1 MAINGNDGQAGRR
14 QKRWA
19 WVGVRLLVFALL
31 EITTANCSFTWVT
44 RPVPREEAPQYT
56 ALPLCTDSYWMPGLD
71 TAAVALFSA
80 AITNVSLNMSSGTIR
95 SYTLAADGALVLTAL
110 ASAIYGY
117 YYVAE
122 CRQQDLTVPIPRPY
136 SAPQPPDGGHLVTR
150 WSSGLSQGESH
161 GVEPAPV
168 Q

>member
-1 MAINGNDGQAGRR
+1 MNGNVGQAGRR
-14 QKRWA
+14 PKRWA
-19 WVGVRLLVFALL
+19 WVGARLLVFALL
-31 EITTANCSFTWVT
+31 GITTADCSFTWMT
-44 RPVPREEAPQYT
+44 RPVPREEAPQYS

-80 AITNVSLNMSSGTIR
+80 AITNVSLNTSSSTIR
-95 SYTLAADGALVLTAL
+95 SYTLTADGALVLTAL

-136 SAPQPPDGGHLVTR
+136 SAPQPSDGGNLLSR
-150 WSSGLSQGESH
+150 WSSGMAQGVSH
-161 GVEPAPV
+161 GAGPAPV

>member
-1 MAINGNDGQAGRR
+1 
-14 QKRWA
+14 
-19 WVGVRLLVFALL
+19 
-31 EITTANCSFTWVT
+31 
-44 RPVPREEAPQYT
+44 
-56 ALPLCTDSYWMPGLD
+56 
-71 TAAVALFSA
+71 VALFSA

>member
-1 MAINGNDGQAGRR
+1 MAMNGNDGQAGRR
-14 QKRWA
+14 PKRWA

-31 EITTANCSFTWVT
+31 GITTADCSFTWVT

-56 ALPLCTDSYWMPGLD
+56 ALPLCTNSYWMPGLD

-80 AITNVSLNMSSGTIR
+80 AITNVSLNTSSGTIR

-122 CRQQDLTVPIPRPY
+122 CRQQESDSPDSPTIFCSATAGWRASRDPLEQWPGARSVPR
-136 SAPQPPDGGHLVTR
+136 
-150 WSSGLSQGESH
+150 
-161 GVEPAPV
+161 VEPVPV